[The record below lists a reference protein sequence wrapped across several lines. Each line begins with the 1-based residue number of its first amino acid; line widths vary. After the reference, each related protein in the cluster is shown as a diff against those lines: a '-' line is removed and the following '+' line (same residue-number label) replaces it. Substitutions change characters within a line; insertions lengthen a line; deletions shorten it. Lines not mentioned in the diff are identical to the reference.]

1 MFLNKALGQHF
12 LINQAIARMIG
23 ESFLERSIDVIEIG
37 PGQGAITKYLT
48 KKNLFL
54 IEKDSRFINVL
65 KEYSKQI
72 YPEDFFDCDFFQFKD
87 LKNLWVVSNLPY
99 NVGTRIFVDLCQY
112 EFIQYMTLMFQKEV
126 GEKFLETKMSLIKV
140 LGMNL
145 FHIKK
150 LCDVGPE
157 SFNPPPKVSSIV
169 LLFEKKQ
176 ITISEYQSWLKF
188 LKNLFLLPRK
198 QLKSRFPSEIVGTSR
213 AEDLDFETIVQL
225 FQSRKN

>member
-12 LINQAIARMIG
+12 LINQSVARMIG
-23 ESFLERSIDVIEIG
+23 ESFLEKSLDIIEIG
-37 PGQGAITKYLT
+37 PGHGAITKYLI
-48 KKNLFL
+48 KKNLIL
-54 IEKDSRFINVL
+54 IEKDARFISVL
-65 KEYSKQI
+65 EQYTKQI
-72 YPEDFFDCDFFQFKD
+72 YQEDFFDCDFLQFKD

-126 GEKFLETKMSLIKV
+126 GEKFLETKMSLLKV
-140 LGMNL
+140 LAINL
-145 FHIKK
+145 FHVKK
-150 LCDVGPE
+150 LCNVGAE
-157 SFNPPPKVSSIV
+157 SFNPPPKVSSVV

-176 ITISEYQSWLKF
+176 ATISEYQSWLKF

-198 QLKSRFPSEIVGTSR
+198 QLKSRFPSEIVGTAR

-225 FQSRKN
+225 FHCRKN